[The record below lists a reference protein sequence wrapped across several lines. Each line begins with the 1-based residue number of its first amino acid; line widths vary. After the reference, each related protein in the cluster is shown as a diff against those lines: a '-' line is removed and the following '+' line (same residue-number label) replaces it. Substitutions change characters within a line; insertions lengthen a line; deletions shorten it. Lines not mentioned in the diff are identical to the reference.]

1 MARSSTISAE
11 DGVLSGLYKCTLQ
24 IWCSCRLE
32 RWLRALLRRLQMQ
45 NRSLNFMALRKNST
59 GPPFHAAFSKATN
72 SIFVAA
78 RRWAFSSR

>member
-1 MARSSTISAE
+1 MSE
-11 DGVLSGLYKCTLQ
+11 DLLSRPD
-24 IWCSCRLE
+24 S
-32 RWLRALLRRLQMQ
+32 RRPGGFQVAINHQ
-45 NRSLNFMALRKNST
+45 DGKGFQFPALRKNST